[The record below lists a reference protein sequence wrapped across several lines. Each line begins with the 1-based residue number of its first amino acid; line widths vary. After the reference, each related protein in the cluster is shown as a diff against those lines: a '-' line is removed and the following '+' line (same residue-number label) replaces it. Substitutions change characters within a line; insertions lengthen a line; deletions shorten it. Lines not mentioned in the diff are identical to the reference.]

1 MFRNRDIIYITEYQ
15 YGTYVST
22 CQAFS
27 MQNKNRIWERI
38 EVLPGSDNLAEF
50 CRQVGLNYEN
60 FRKSYQRNSGPPD
73 SITLEKIANHFRLNL
88 SWLITGKDSITPIN
102 QIVGKK
108 LKKYRKENDWSL
120 EEFGRHLC
128 MVPQVLKYYENGSW
142 PITSDLLSNLS
153 EKMNIPPHELI
164 KEGNSDPVQI
174 PELKIFQPA
183 SMSGVPSIKNEDY
196 VSIPLTDSSIA
207 AGQPIIQENNIED
220 YVLLHIRAAGKRK
233 NLVASRVDGESME
246 PMLHSGDIVVID
258 RDDKKLSKNRIFAIF
273 YDGGLTAKYLERQQ
287 NLLILRPINP
297 LSQVQI
303 INLDDIPDPIVG
315 RVIGAWKEL

>member
-1 MFRNRDIIYITEYQ
+1 MFRNRDNIYKTEYQ
-15 YGTYVST
+15 YGTYVSL
-22 CQAFS
+22 CQYFS

-60 FRKSYQRNSGPPD
+60 FRKSYQRNGGPPD

-88 SWLITGKDSITPIN
+88 SWLITGKDSLTPIN
-102 QIVGKK
+102 QIVGNK
-108 LKKYRKENDWSL
+108 LKKYRKDKNWSI
-120 EEFGRHLC
+120 EEFGRHLS
-128 MVPQVLKYYENGSW
+128 MIPQVLKYYENGSW

-153 EKMNIPPHELI
+153 EKMKIPPYELI
-164 KEGNSDPVQI
+164 KEEISVPVQT
-174 PELKIFQPA
+174 PELKVFQPT
-183 SMSGVPSIKNEDY
+183 SMSTAPSIKSEDY
-196 VSIPLTDSSIA
+196 VSIPLTNSSIA

-258 RDDKKLSKNRIFAIF
+258 REDKKLTKNRIFAIF
-273 YDGGLTAKYLERQQ
+273 HEGGLTAKYLEQQQ

-303 INLDDIPDPIVG
+303 INLDENQNPIVG
-315 RVIGAWKEL
+315 RVIRAWKEL